1 MSAKVFTFG
10 DASRVSEGK
19 IRRHILMLAKGF
31 TFGDASCV
39 AERQIFWIFLPK
51 KTRGTKVAQQKSKDK
66 NDGVKQLWEKS
77 HLKTMGAF
85 MKALQQPVVE
95 NVAGMVAS
103 STASGGKFDKK
114 LAGKKL
120 PKHEAKY
127 RKNDY
132 DTVRTHLL
140 IRVMMVS
147 YTTWLLHG
155 ELPEPDEQDDSK
167 DEYNEMRELRS
178 FLCAFRHWWDRL
190 RGCRVL
196 YFVVLS
202 SICVALF
209 STLSCDEPSCCVL
222 CIAVHSTAT
231 VLIMKNILVKG
242 PVRTRLNYTQ
252 EVKADCYGKFQAEES
267 DKAAC
272 LPTLI
277 FMSGVNQTSWI
288 LSPELAVVL
297 PKLSQ
302 VDRCTLQ
309 VDSFLA
315 STSFQGM

>member
-1 MSAKVFTFG
+1 MVPWIYAYMMDLTTKWLLF
-10 DASRVSEGK
+10 
-19 IRRHILMLAKGF
+19 INPL
-31 TFGDASCV
+31 
-39 AERQIFWIFLPK
+39 QIFLPK
-51 KTRGTKVAQQKSKDK
+51 KTRGTKVAQQKYK

-190 RGCRVL
+190 RGCRG
-196 YFVVLS
+196 
-202 SICVALF
+202 
-209 STLSCDEPSCCVL
+209 
-222 CIAVHSTAT
+222 
-231 VLIMKNILVKG
+231 MKNILVKG

-302 VDRCTLQ
+302 VDHCTLQ